1 MLAIVRPDSWNWP
14 LFVHIGGAMVLVGSL
29 VVALFALGIARV
41 RGDQPATGFAARVL
55 FLLTLPA
62 FIVMRIFAQVMVTK
76 EHLDNSKADWL
87 GIGFTVSDL
96 GFVLLLAGLIMT
108 GLTAHKAKRG
118 ESVTGA
124 VTLRVTGVIAG
135 ILLAAFV
142 VAIWAMTTKPGA

>member
-1 MLAIVRPDSWNWP
+1 MLAIVRPDSWNLP
-14 LFVHIGGAMVLVGSL
+14 LFLHIGGAMVLVGSL
-29 VVALFALGIARV
+29 VVALFALGVARV
-41 RGDQPATGFAARVL
+41 RGDQPATRFAARVL
-55 FLLTLPA
+55 FLATLPA
-62 FIVMRIFAQVMVTK
+62 FIVMRIFAQVMVSK

-96 GFVLLLAGLIMT
+96 GFVLLLVALIMT
-108 GLTAHKAKRG
+108 GLTARKAKRG